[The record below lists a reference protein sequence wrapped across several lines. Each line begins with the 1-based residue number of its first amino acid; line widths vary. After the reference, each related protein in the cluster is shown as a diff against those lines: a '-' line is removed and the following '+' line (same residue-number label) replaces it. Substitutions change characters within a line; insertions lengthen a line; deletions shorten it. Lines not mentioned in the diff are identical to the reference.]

1 MTIRQ
6 QKTLS
11 ALARGLTL
19 KEAAKV
25 GGYANLESVCRLA
38 KSDVGKTYLEEIARK
53 VDAETVFSIQDRLEK
68 LKSIARV
75 NQFSDPKLALG
86 AVREANRLTR

>member
-6 QKTLS
+6 QK
-11 ALARGLTL
+11 ALAALASGLTL
-19 KEAAKV
+19 REAATV

-38 KSDVGKTYLEEIARK
+38 KSDVGKTYLEDIAAK

-86 AVREANRLTR
+86 AVREANRLIR